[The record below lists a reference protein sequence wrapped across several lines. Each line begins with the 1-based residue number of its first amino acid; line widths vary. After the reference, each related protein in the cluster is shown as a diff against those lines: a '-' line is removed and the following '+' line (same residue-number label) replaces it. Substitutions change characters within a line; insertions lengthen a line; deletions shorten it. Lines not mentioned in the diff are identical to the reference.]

1 MKKLRL
7 LVLLSVFTALLSVD
21 ALALPKIDVQSKSS
35 MLVEPVSGE
44 VLYAENENEKVYPA
58 STTKIMT
65 ALLALEHGAL
75 TDVLTVSASSGE
87 GIDLAGS
94 SVSPALVE
102 GEQMT
107 LENLLYC
114 IMVASDNRACN
125 VVAEYVAGSV
135 SDFVDMMNTRAAE
148 LGCTNTHFANPHGLH
163 DENHYTTAHDL
174 YLITHEAIKSSV
186 FTTICNTESKKIPP
200 TNLTKEERVFFTTNY
215 LISKLKQPGYIYE
228 PAKGIKTGHTTPA
241 GACLVAMAEKNNML
255 LISVVMGAERETGGT
270 VHSFTE
276 TTKLFEWGFNN
287 FTKKTLVEKGEA
299 VAETKV
305 SLAQDKDY
313 VVAQTDAGIDGIV
326 PNDFDAAKVTRT
338 IKLNSENGIEAPVK
352 KGQELG
358 TVSISYEGHEFGS
371 IKLVAANDIS
381 RSEILYITKRV
392 QEFLS
397 QPWLWFTVAGIV
409 ILIICYTIFMV
420 RHNLKRRRER
430 GVYRGSRNS
439 HSSRRR

>member
-1 MKKLRL
+1 MKKLKRL
-7 LVLLSVFTALLSVD
+7 ALFSVFTLLFSIQ
-21 ALALPKIDVQSKSS
+21 AFALPEIDIQSKSS
-35 MLVEPVSGE
+35 ILVEPVSGE
-44 VLYAENENEKVYPA
+44 VLYAKNENEKVFPA

-65 ALLALEHGAL
+65 TMLALEHGNL
-75 TDVLTVSASSGE
+75 TDVVTVSATSGE
-87 GIDLAGS
+87 GIDLSGS

-102 GEQMT
+102 GEQLT

-114 IMVASDNRACN
+114 VMVASDNRACN

-135 SDFVDMMNTRAAE
+135 SDFVDMMNERAAA

-200 TNLTKEERVFFTTNY
+200 TNLTKTERVFFTTNY
-215 LISKLKQPGYIYE
+215 LISKLKQPGYVYE
-228 PAKGIKTGHTTPA
+228 PAKGVKTGHTTPA
-241 GACLVAMAEKNNML
+241 GACLVAMAEKNDML

-276 TTKLFEWGFNN
+276 TTKLFEWGFQN
-287 FTKKTLVEKGEA
+287 FTKKTLMEQGEA

-305 SLAQDKDY
+305 SLSQDKDY
-313 VVAQTDAGIDGIV
+313 VVAQAETSVDGIV
-326 PNDFDAAKVTRT
+326 PKDYDASKVTRT
-338 IKLNSENGIEAPVK
+338 IKLNDQDGVEAPIH

-358 TVSISYEGHEFGS
+358 TVSISYEGRDYGS
-371 IKLVAANDIS
+371 VKLVAANDIE
-381 RSEILYITKRV
+381 RSEFLYITKRV
-392 QEFLS
+392 REFLS
-397 QPWLWFTVAGIV
+397 QPWLWFTIAGV
-409 ILIICYTIFMV
+409 VLLIIFYTVFMV

-430 GVYRGSRNS
+430 GSYRGTRRSRK
-439 HSSRRR
+439 R